1 MYVMLNVKSRLEGKT
16 VRLSLEGVLDIST
29 VDTFNS
35 QTEQLSDI
43 SGLVIDM
50 AGLEFID
57 STGVGAILQVVRL
70 SQERG
75 FTVSLENAN
84 ENISELL
91 NTVGL
96 FQIIEALRKGAN

>member
-1 MYVMLNVKSRLEGKT
+1 MLNVKSRLEGKT

-35 QTEQLSDI
+35 QTEKLSGI
-43 SGLVIDM
+43 SELVLDM

-57 STGVGAILQVVRL
+57 SSGIGAILQIVRL
-70 SQERG
+70 SQEKG

-96 FQIIEALRKGAN
+96 FQIIETLRKGAN

>member
-1 MYVMLNVKSRLEGKT
+1 MLNVKSRLEGKT
-16 VRLSLEGVLDIST
+16 VRLSLEGILDIST
-29 VDTFNS
+29 VDTFNG
-35 QTEQLSDI
+35 QTEQLSGI
-43 SGLVIDM
+43 SELVLDM

-96 FQIIEALRKGAN
+96 FQLIEALRKGAF

>member
-1 MYVMLNVKSRLEGKT
+1 MLNVKSRLEGKT

-35 QTEQLSDI
+35 QTEQLSGI
-43 SGLVIDM
+43 SELVLDM

-57 STGVGAILQVVRL
+57 SSGIGAILQVVRL

-75 FTVSLENAN
+75 FTVNLENAN

-96 FQIIEALRKGAN
+96 FQIIEALQKGAN

>member
-1 MYVMLNVKSRLEGKT
+1 
-16 VRLSLEGVLDIST
+16 